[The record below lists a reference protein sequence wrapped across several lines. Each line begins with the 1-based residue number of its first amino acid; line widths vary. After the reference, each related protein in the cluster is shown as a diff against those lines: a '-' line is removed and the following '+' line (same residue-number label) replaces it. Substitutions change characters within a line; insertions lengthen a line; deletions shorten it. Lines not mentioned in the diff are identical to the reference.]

1 MLIGTKSFAGLPGA
15 MVTTVI
21 MVTKNCALNQQY

>member
-1 MLIGTKSFAGLPGA
+1 MET

-21 MVTKNCALNQQY
+21 MVTTVKKPSSSMKTKKYNQGVL